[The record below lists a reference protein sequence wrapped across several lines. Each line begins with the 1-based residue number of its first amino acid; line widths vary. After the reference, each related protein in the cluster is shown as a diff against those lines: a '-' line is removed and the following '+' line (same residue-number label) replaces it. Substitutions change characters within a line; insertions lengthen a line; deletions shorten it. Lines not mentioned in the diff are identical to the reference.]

1 MSCAKDHREFCAHHA
16 ARETRNLEKTVALP
30 LAREILGGLTDL
42 RSTSHVNH
50 ALGNLFIL
58 SADERISARRS
69 ANLCYLAQLL
79 LQSAAAIERSGQPAD
94 AAQCPSPAGSLP
106 PSPSCQSAPYRKT
119 RAHPKGRAE
128 GRRK

>member
-16 ARETRNLEKTVALP
+16 ARETRNLGKTVALP

-79 LQSAAAIERSGQPAD
+79 LQSAA
-94 AAQCPSPAGSLP
+94 
-106 PSPSCQSAPYRKT
+106 YRKT